1 MRDSADLCA
10 SLALCSLFG
19 EDVQLLLDMDRAN
32 SPGCILVSEAALN
45 LISNRLGQY
54 TPVSK
59 VMCGGQPMQM
69 YAWTPEVSTKLYAR
83 LLPHTTKH
91 LLDCQAGEC
100 VYFSCDC

>member
-59 VMCGGQPMQM
+59 VICGGQPMQM
-69 YAWTPEVSTKLYAR
+69 YAWTPEVSTTCVRGCFPYHQASAG
-83 LLPHTTKH
+83 LP
-91 LLDCQAGEC
+91 
-100 VYFSCDC
+100 SW